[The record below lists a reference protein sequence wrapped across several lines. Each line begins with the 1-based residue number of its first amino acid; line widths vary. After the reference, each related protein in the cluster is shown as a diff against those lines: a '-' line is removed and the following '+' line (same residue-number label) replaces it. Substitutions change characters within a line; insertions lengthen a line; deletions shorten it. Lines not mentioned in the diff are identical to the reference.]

1 MKIKTSDIRIHFED
15 VYLKLESSS
24 CFCSSVIL
32 DVTLSLKLK
41 CDVCI
46 MQGYNIHINGVFHC
60 TVRYRQLH
68 NLHEQLKKEYGAN
81 NLPVFP
87 PKKLLPLSSTQ
98 LEERRA
104 MLEKYIQSGNMFVWY
119 S

>member
-1 MKIKTSDIRIHFED
+1 
-15 VYLKLESSS
+15 
-24 CFCSSVIL
+24 
-32 DVTLSLKLK
+32 
-41 CDVCI
+41 

-87 PKKLLPLSSTQ
+87 PKKLLPLSSSQ

-104 MLEKYIQSGNMFVWY
+104 MLEKYIQSGNIFV
-119 S
+119 